1 MVKMPKVVQTTHT
14 VQRGLQ
20 RHRFINE
27 AWIRQII
34 LDIPIERRKYINE
47 EEFVIESLRRT
58 DKKIAK
64 ISLWVHDY
72 GWRFLVFKIHVEPSR

>member
-1 MVKMPKVVQTTHT
+1 
-14 VQRGLQ
+14 
-20 RHRFINE
+20 
-27 AWIRQII
+27 

-72 GWRFLVFKIHVEPSR
+72 GWRFLVYKVHVEPSR